1 MLKVCFEISQ
11 VSNFREISGIF
22 EKIEDKVLETEPF
35 KEIEEIPKELSEL
48 TTDEHVELLLKDFE
62 SEGIGITEVNKS
74 KELFNESRER
84 LEREQVEIHKE
95 RTERGIW

>member
-1 MLKVCFEISQ
+1 M
-11 VSNFREISGIF
+11 
-22 EKIEDKVLETEPF
+22 
-35 KEIEEIPKELSEL
+35 EESHQMLSEL
-48 TTDEHVELLLKDFE
+48 TTDEHVELLLEDFE
-62 SEGIGITEVNKS
+62 SEGISITEVNKS